1 VFGRIFI
8 TALAAGF
15 IAGLFIWGEHM
26 VKAVPLILE
35 AEVYEVAAQGAAT
48 QDSPDEGYERHAYTL
63 ITDLITAIGFALMLA
78 AAFALSGRDVDWREG
93 LLWGLGGY
101 AAFTLAPSLGLPPE
115 VPGMQAADL
124 GQRQAWW
131 LATVVATLIGMG
143 LIFFA
148 RAVPAKA
155 LGGVL
160 IVLPHLIGAPAHEA
174 VSGPLPAELAAEFV
188 AVSLITTGLFWLVL
202 GGSAGF
208 VYRRLGQARA
218 EPG

>member
-1 VFGRIFI
+1 MFGRIFI
-8 TALAAGF
+8 TALAAGC
-15 IAGLFIWGEHM
+15 IAGLFIWGGHM
-26 VKAVPLILE
+26 IKAVPLILE
-35 AEVYEVAAQGAAT
+35 AEVYEVAAEGVAAQET
-48 QDSPDEGYERHAYTL
+48 PDEGYERHAYTL
-63 ITDLITAIGFALMLA
+63 ITDVITAIGFALMLA

-101 AAFTLAPSLGLPPE
+101 TAFYLAPSLGLPPE

-131 LATVVATLIGMG
+131 LATVAATLFGLG
-143 LIFFA
+143 LIFLA
-148 RAVPAKA
+148 RAVPAKV

-160 IVLPHLIGAPAHEA
+160 VVLPHLVGAPAHEA

-188 AVSLITTGLFWLVL
+188 VVSLITTGLFWLVL

-218 EPG
+218 GPG

>member
-1 VFGRIFI
+1 MFGRIFI

-15 IAGLFIWGEHM
+15 VAGLFIWGAHM

-35 AEVYEVAAQGAAT
+35 AETYEAAVVGATAEAA
-48 QDSPDEGYERHAYTL
+48 PDEGYGRHSYTL
-63 ITDLITAIGFALMLA
+63 ITDVITAIGFALMLA

-101 AAFTLAPSLGLPPE
+101 AAFYLAPSLGLPPE
-115 VPGMQAADL
+115 VPGMQAADI

-131 LATVVATLIGMG
+131 LATAAATLIGLG

-148 RAVPAKA
+148 RPIPAKA
-155 LGGVL
+155 LGGAL
-160 IVLPHLIGAPAHEA
+160 IVLPHLLGAPAHEA

-188 AVSLITTGLFWLVL
+188 VVSLVTTGLFWLVL

-218 EPG
+218 EPE